1 MLYSPYICTSSGDL
15 VAHPA
20 GQSPKVWHPVPRLG
34 ADMYSFVI
42 SANSSPMY
50 KKPNGFSFYRRRDF
64 GVIQVAIGQHS
75 LGTPV
80 GQPLEE
86 VAYCPRG
93 IDPRPQLQNTAR
105 QVLVL
110 FHQML
115 RRAFATTQLAS
126 GQIGGC
132 AAYGS
137 SSRGRRSSVRA
148 FL

>member
-1 MLYSPYICTSSGDL
+1 
-15 VAHPA
+15 
-20 GQSPKVWHPVPRLG
+20 
-34 ADMYSFVI
+34 MYSFVI

-93 IDPRPQLQNTAR
+93 IDPRPQLK
-105 QVLVL
+105 
-110 FHQML
+110 H
-115 RRAFATTQLAS
+115 
-126 GQIGGC
+126 C
-132 AAYGS
+132 AAS
-137 SSRGRRSSVRA
+137 SCPLPPNASKGFCNHTAGIRTNRRMCRVWIILQGEAKQCPGIPIEDSAFSFVR
-148 FL
+148 FLAILPPFAYTIN

>member
-1 MLYSPYICTSSGDL
+1 
-15 VAHPA
+15 
-20 GQSPKVWHPVPRLG
+20 
-34 ADMYSFVI
+34 MYSFVI

-137 SSRGRRSSVRA
+137 SSQGEAKQCPGIPIEDSAFSFVR
-148 FL
+148 FLAILPPFAYTIN